1 MMIRRMSAL
10 RWLSLYSG
18 KNFFLKYLFQ
28 GDLVMGRLQTNDCL
42 TNELDTQCFA
52 RKEGGLPKE
61 LGKAGGHKPQPF
73 SLPCYILAMLFFGNH
88 EPKSH
93 DFPCHFLSSGNYYV
107 CK

>member
-1 MMIRRMSAL
+1 MMIRRMSAS

-18 KNFFLKYLFQ
+18 KKLFLKYLFE

-42 TNELDTQCFA
+42 RKEKK
-52 RKEGGLPKE
+52 RKEGGVPKE
-61 LGKAGGHKPQPF
+61 RGKAGGHKAQPF